1 MRFLDRMFVLPGG
14 VFLLLL
20 IAAALEVLGDAFF
33 QTAVHHSSGLSRWL
47 SSIGGA
53 VILSLYGLLVNLPDW
68 NFGRLLGAYVVFFFL
83 VAQVVAKVRFH
94 QPISAPV
101 LVGGCLIIGGGLII
115 SLWK

>member
-1 MRFLDRMFVLPGG
+1 
-14 VFLLLL
+14 
-20 IAAALEVLGDAFF
+20 
-33 QTAVHHSSGLSRWL
+33 
-47 SSIGGA
+47 
-53 VILSLYGLLVNLPDW
+53 
-68 NFGRLLGAYVVFFFL
+68 VVFFFL